1 MAGPFRLTGPNPTAQ
16 NIGKMPSGLS
26 QPVPVETPAKVY
38 EAARAR
44 GVSMQVIVNETR
56 VLDGETP
63 IPWPDAGPINDAHI
77 SPMRLT
83 QG

>member
-16 NIGKMPSGLS
+16 NIGKMPRGPS
-26 QPVPVETPAKVY
+26 QPTPVETPAKIMD
-38 EAARAR
+38 EARAR
-44 GVSMQVIVNETR
+44 GVAMQVIVNERR

>member
-1 MAGPFRLTGPNPTAQ
+1 MAGPFRLTGPIQTAQ
-16 NIGKMPSGLS
+16 NIGKMPSGPS
-26 QPVPVETPAKVY
+26 QPAPVETPSKVFD
-38 EAARAR
+38 AARAR
-44 GVSMQVIVNETR
+44 GVSMQVIINETR
-56 VLDGETP
+56 VPDGETP